1 MLISLLQENPT
12 QQHIDLR
19 LNLDKHGKHALAIRQ
34 EVERQYLP
42 KDASRPPYVDPLQ
55 GRRCDVCRGQFEVA
69 VTEKEVRCQDE
80 AESTHRYHWTNGER
94 GYRDQCVE
102 SSGGGGE
109 VDIPRHTPRS

>member
-1 MLISLLQENPT
+1 MLISLLQEIPT
-12 QQHIDLR
+12 QKQVDLR
-19 LNLDKHGKHALAIRQ
+19 LNLDKHGKHALAIRK

-42 KDASRPPYVDPLQ
+42 KDASRPHMSTP
-55 GRRCDVCRGQFEVA
+55 CKEDVETQVWEQFEVA
-69 VTEKEVRCQDE
+69 VTEKEFRCQGE
-80 AESTHRYHWTNGER
+80 AESTNRSLWTKR